1 MQDVVMGVIDI
12 PAVGRYNESTELRND
27 DGLRPALLLWC
38 CKWPKVPCWYAI
50 SNYLTFANLSLYRT
64 VDV

>member
-1 MQDVVMGVIDI
+1 MQDVVIDVIDI

-27 DGLRPALLLWC
+27 DSLRQHFSYGVANGPKFPAGMLS
-38 CKWPKVPCWYAI
+38 K
-50 SNYLTFANLSLYRT
+50 YLVLANLSLYRT